1 MHLNISNILPKIDE
15 LKMITGNTKAAIIG
29 TTESKVDNSI
39 SDSKVEIPGYCIP
52 RYDRNR
58 N

>member
-29 TTESKVDNSI
+29 TTESKVDNYI
-39 SDSKVEIPGYCIP
+39 SDSKVEIPGYCIL
-52 RYDRNR
+52 RYDRSR

>member
-1 MHLNISNILPKIDE
+1 
-15 LKMITGNTKAAIIG
+15 MITGNTKAAIIG

-39 SDSKVEIPGYCIP
+39 SDSKVEIPGYCIL

-58 N
+58 NQEGGVA